1 VHGRTTAQAI
11 KERKLPENKR
21 KIKPMNEENIKKTPE
36 EGEHIDEKEIGKVRH
51 DEPVTVKGV
60 ARALLMADEP
70 GQRMEVDK
78 PESESAEK

>member
-1 VHGRTTAQAI
+1 
-11 KERKLPENKR
+11 
-21 KIKPMNEENIKKTPE
+21 MNEEHIKKTPE

>member
-1 VHGRTTAQAI
+1 MNGEHA
-11 KERKLPENKR
+11 KNPPEK
-21 KIKPMNEENIKKTPE
+21 
-36 EGEHIDEKEIGKVRH
+36 GAHIDEKGIGKVRH